1 MTSRPNPRILLR
13 LLSLLSPYR
22 TRLILAAMALLVASG
37 SVLLV
42 GQGLRL
48 VIDQGFIAEDA
59 ARLNQAL
66 LGLLAIVV
74 LLAGASALR
83 YYLVTWIGE
92 RLAGDLRR
100 RVFDHLLT
108 LEPAFFE
115 QGPAGRENVGTH
127 RDRIDTDRVD
137 PEEADQAKPGGVRQ
151 EPPRDPASHGGAGEI
166 QSRLTADTS
175 VLQSLFGSSLSVA
188 LRNLLMLI
196 GAVVMMVATQPWLSA
211 VVLLGIPATLLPILW
226 YGRRVR
232 RLSRS
237 SQDRVAELGR
247 YAGEALTGIRTL
259 QAFGHEPID
268 RRDYGARV
276 EGAFATAIDRTR
288 QRAWLTGIAMLVV
301 FTAVGLM
308 LWQGGHAVLAGDMS
322 AGELSAF
329 VFYAVLAAGGVAALA
344 EVAGDVQRAAGA
356 AERLLELLDARPTI
370 TAPTTPRALPHPVQ
384 GAIGIEGVRF
394 AYPNRADAPAL
405 DGIEVHIRPG
415 ERVALVGPSG
425 AGKSTLLHLLLR
437 FYDPQAGR
445 LTLDGIDLRELDP
458 QALRAQLG
466 LVSQEPVLFT
476 GSAAENIRYGKPEAS
491 LDEVREAA
499 RDANALA
506 FIEALPRGFDTPLGP
521 GGVQLSGGQRQ
532 RLAIARALLRDPRVL
547 LLDEAT
553 SALDAESERVV
564 QEALDRLMRGRTSL
578 VIAHRLATVIAADR
592 LLVFD
597 QGKLVASGRHADLLK
612 ESTLYRQLASLQFTP
627 DLA

>member
-1 MTSRPNPRILLR
+1 MTSRPHPRILLR
-13 LLSLLSPYR
+13 LLSLLRPYR
-22 TRLILAAMALLVASG
+22 IRLMLAAIALLVASG
-37 SVLLV
+37 SVLLM
-42 GQGLRL
+42 GQGLKL

-66 LGLLAIVV
+66 LGLLVIVA

-83 YYLVTWIGE
+83 YYLVSWIGE

-100 RVFDHLLT
+100 QVFDHLLT

-115 QGPAGRENVGTH
+115 QESATAGN
-127 RDRIDTDRVD
+127 
-137 PEEADQAKPGGVRQ
+137 
-151 EPPRDPASHGGAGEI
+151 ASHGGAGEI

-196 GAVVMMVATQPWLSA
+196 GAVIMMVATQPWLSA

-237 SQDRVAELGR
+237 SQDQVAELGR

-259 QAFGHEPID
+259 QAFGHEAID
-268 RRDYGARV
+268 RREYATRV
-276 EGAFATAIDRTR
+276 ETAFSTAIHRTR

-308 LWQGGHAVLAGDMS
+308 LWQGGQAVLAGDMS

-370 TAPTTPRALPHPVQ
+370 TAPSAPQTLPERIE
-384 GAIGIEGVRF
+384 GAIGIHGVRF
-394 AYPNRADAPAL
+394 VYPNRPDTPAL
-405 DGIEVHIRPG
+405 DGIDLQIRPG

-437 FYDPQAGR
+437 FYDPQSGY
-445 LTLDGIDLRELDP
+445 LTLDGIDLRGLDP
-458 QALRAQLG
+458 HTLRAQLG
-466 LVSQEPVLFT
+466 LVSQEPVLFS
-476 GSAAENIRYGKPEAS
+476 GSAADNIRYGNPEAS
-491 LDEVREAA
+491 LQQVREAA
-499 RDANALA
+499 RDANALS
-506 FIEALPRGFDTPLGP
+506 FIEALPHGFETPLGP
-521 GGVQLSGGQRQ
+521 GGLQLSGGQRQ

-564 QEALDRLMRGRTSL
+564 QEALDRLMQGRTSL
-578 VIAHRLATVIAADR
+578 VIAHRLATVVAADR

-597 QGKLVASGRHADLLK
+597 QGRLIASGSHASLL
-612 ESTLYRQLASLQFTP
+612 ESSALYRQLASLQFSATAP
-627 DLA
+627 IRETK

>member
-13 LLSLLSPYR
+13 LLSLLRPYR
-22 TRLILAAMALLVASG
+22 TRLLLAAASLLVASG
-37 SVLLV
+37 SVLMM
-42 GQGLRL
+42 GQGLKM

-66 LGLLAIVV
+66 LGLLVIVA

-100 RVFDHLLT
+100 QVFDHLLT

-115 QGPAGRENVGTH
+115 QGSVTAGRDE
-127 RDRIDTDRVD
+127 
-137 PEEADQAKPGGVRQ
+137 
-151 EPPRDPASHGGAGEI
+151 HGGAGEI

-196 GAVVMMVATQPWLSA
+196 GAIVMMVATQPWLSA
-211 VVLLGIPATLLPILW
+211 LVLLGIPATLLPILW

-247 YAGEALTGIRTL
+247 YAGESLNGIRTL

-268 RRDYGARV
+268 RHHYGARV
-276 EGAFATAIDRTR
+276 EGAFDTAIDRTR

-301 FTAVGLM
+301 FTAVGVM

-356 AERLLELLDARPTI
+356 AERLLELLDARPAI
-370 TAPTTPRALPHPVQ
+370 TAPATPRTLPPQVE
-384 GAIGIEGVRF
+384 GAISIESVCF
-394 AYPNRADAPAL
+394 AYPNRPDVPAL
-405 DGIEVHIRPG
+405 DGIDLHIRPG
-415 ERVALVGPSG
+415 ERIALVGPSG

-437 FYDPQAGR
+437 FYDPQTGR

-458 QALRAQLG
+458 RALRAQLG
-466 LVSQEPVLFT
+466 LVSQEPVLFS
-476 GSAAENIRYGKPEAS
+476 GSAADNIRYGNPGAS

-499 RDANALA
+499 RDANALP
-506 FIEALPRGFDTPLGP
+506 FIEALPQGFDTPLGP

-597 QGKLVASGRHADLLK
+597 QGKVVASGRHADLLK
-612 ESTLYRQLASLQFTP
+612 ESVLYRQLASLQFTS
-627 DLA
+627 DAT